1 MALLAALFAT
11 VLLMAL
17 GVSVLLLGS
26 AEITLA
32 SHDRDARA
40 LTYASRAAAEVAAV
54 DLAAL
59 PSWSGVGSPGVVP
72 QVSATPGTF
81 VDSTLV
87 PSAPWG
93 GAPLDLRVLTTR
105 LQTESAAASPSA
117 VPVPAWRIFEYGAL
131 SRLIPEA
138 SSFNPYY
145 LVVWVAVLDDV
156 VMVRA
161 VAYGPGDA
169 RSITEITSLREAGS
183 GPPER
188 MRRLTVR
195 PGI

>member
-59 PSWSGVGSPGVVP
+59 PSWSGIGSPGVVP
-72 QVSATPGTF
+72 EVSATPGTF

-105 LQTESAAASPSA
+105 LQTESAVASSSA
-117 VPVPAWRIFEYGAL
+117 VPVSAWRLFEYGAL

-138 SSFNPYY
+138 SSSNPYY
-145 LVVWVAVLDDV
+145 LVVWVAVWDDV
-156 VMVRA
+156 VVARA
-161 VAYGPGDA
+161 VAYGPGEA
-169 RSITEITSLREAGS
+169 RSITELTNLREVGS